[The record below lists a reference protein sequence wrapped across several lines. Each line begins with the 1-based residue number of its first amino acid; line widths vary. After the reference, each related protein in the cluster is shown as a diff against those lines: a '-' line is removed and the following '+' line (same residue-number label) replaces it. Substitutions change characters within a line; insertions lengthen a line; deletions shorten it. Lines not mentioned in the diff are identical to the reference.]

1 MRKLLCIIKFI
12 IVEIESILWGGVKI
26 GFTGSMNAVPI
37 ISTKNKGRINV
48 GKHCLFEKCRLAAV
62 NGGEIL
68 VGEGTSL
75 GRNTI
80 IVAHERIS
88 IGQNCSLAPNICIY
102 DHDHC
107 FNADG
112 KTTGFNTGKVYIGNN
127 VWIGAGVIIL
137 RNTSIG
143 NNCVIGA
150 GTVVKGDIPNNSLV
164 TGERKIVVK
173 KLR

>member
-1 MRKLLCIIKFI
+1 M
-12 IVEIESILWGGVKI
+12 GGVKI

-48 GKHCLFEKCRLAAV
+48 EKHCLFDKCRLAAV

-88 IGQNCSLAPNICIY
+88 IGQNVHWHLIY
-102 DHDHC
+102 V
-107 FNADG
+107 F
-112 KTTGFNTGKVYIGNN
+112 TIM
-127 VWIGAGVIIL
+127 IIVL
-137 RNTSIG
+137 MLMEKQQDSR
-143 NNCVIGA
+143 
-150 GTVVKGDIPNNSLV
+150 L
-164 TGERKIVVK
+164 ERCT
-173 KLR
+173 